1 VINSKIVLPK
11 RTLFKSKITC
21 KGFTSM
27 SSAST
32 GRGDVN
38 ILKANSFPLFSL
50 VDSWKNLGRV
60 FAPTPS
66 NLVKVEC
73 DYIKTDCWKDGRDR
87 TGE

>member
-1 VINSKIVLPK
+1 M
-11 RTLFKSKITC
+11 C

-38 ILKANSFPLFSL
+38 ILKMNSFLLFSL
-50 VDSWKNLGRV
+50 ANSWKNLGRV
-60 FAPTPS
+60 FVSTPS
-66 NLVKVEC
+66 NLVKVQC
-73 DYIKTDCWKDGRDR
+73 DYIKTNYWNDGRDR